1 MTKKLFETPSANKKK
16 LLKYSILNLRENLNG
31 LKKKSEFYL
40 QQNQNFLI
48 QRENGKKLKKKFQ
61 INLSINAGKNII
73 NIRIKLILN
82 KML

>member
-73 NIRIKLILN
+73 NIRIKLTLN

>member
-48 QRENGKKLKKKFQ
+48 QRENGKKLKKVKQ
-61 INLSINAGKNII
+61 PII
-73 NIRIKLILN
+73 VFMVPLFFYKLVEVV
-82 KML
+82 